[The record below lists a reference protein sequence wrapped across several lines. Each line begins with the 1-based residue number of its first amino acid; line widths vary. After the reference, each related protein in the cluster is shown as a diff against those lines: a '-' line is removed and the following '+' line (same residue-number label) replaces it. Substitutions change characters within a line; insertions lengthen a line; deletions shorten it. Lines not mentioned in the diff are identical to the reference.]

1 MTCVKPSSK
10 EPNPQAPRTQNP
22 PNPQAPTKPPISTRP
37 HHDWMFYVLYHEDI
51 TFLQGI
57 ITSSV
62 KNISQTYPAVTWGE
76 CAELQNALEWF
87 ADVHLDSLSMLRAK
101 LFFLLDRDE
110 KTRREF
116 TVYESGTCRLR
127 SPFPPEKA
135 DRFYPDLHE
144 NVIPNW
150 ISNETFSLDSLIGN
164 IREAY
169 LIS

>member
-1 MTCVKPSSK
+1 MTCVKPSS
-10 EPNPQAPRTQNP
+10 PQP
-22 PNPQAPTKPPISTRP
+22 PTKATISTHP

-51 TFLQGI
+51 SFLKGI

-62 KNISQTYPAVTWGE
+62 KNISQAYSWGE

-87 ADVHLDSLSMLRAK
+87 ADVHMDSLSMLRAK

-110 KTRREF
+110 KTRRDF

-135 DRFYPDLHE
+135 DRFYPDLHQK
-144 NVIPNW
+144 VIPNW
-150 ISNETFSLDSLIGN
+150 ISNETFSMDSLIGN

>member
-1 MTCVKPSSK
+1 MTCVQPSSTQ
-10 EPNPQAPRTQNP
+10 PNTQAPNKQ
-22 PNPQAPTKPPISTRP
+22 PISQRP

-51 TFLQGI
+51 SFLKGI

-62 KNISQTYPAVTWGE
+62 KNISQGYSWGE
-76 CAELQNALEWF
+76 CAELKNALEWF

-135 DRFYPDLHE
+135 DRFYPALHE
-144 NVIPNW
+144 TVIPHW